1 KEYEAEKERIDR
13 ERSEHVLK
21 VVAQKE
27 AKRQESEARLIPKKP
42 SEVSE
47 TVSAPDVKALV
58 EEERTRAAFEVMGED
73 LTVKLDE
80 TLKGVE
86 HVTDE
91 DRERFGNSIAGVKE
105 TKCYFDVI
113 ISMLLVVGDL
123 FSGLDEYPANVGK
136 FRIEL
141 SDPDVVVSEPFRR
154 IRRDW
159 SQEIYEQLI
168 DMERKKVIRPSTTE
182 FHCATVIVPK
192 KNGKLRLCVD
202 YRPLNRVTK
211 GMGQVLPVIDD
222 LFQLMGGTKFYAVL
236 DLTSGYWQV

>member
-1 KEYEAEKERIDR
+1 
-13 ERSEHVLK
+13 
-21 VVAQKE
+21 
-27 AKRQESEARLIPKKP
+27 
-42 SEVSE
+42 
-47 TVSAPDVKALV
+47 
-58 EEERTRAAFEVMGED
+58 
-73 LTVKLDE
+73 
-80 TLKGVE
+80 
-86 HVTDE
+86 
-91 DRERFGNSIAGVKE
+91 
-105 TKCYFDVI
+105 
-113 ISMLLVVGDL
+113 VGDL

-236 DLTSGYWQV
+236 DLTSGYWQVEVEENSKKFTSFVTQFGQYEFNRLPFGLKNAP